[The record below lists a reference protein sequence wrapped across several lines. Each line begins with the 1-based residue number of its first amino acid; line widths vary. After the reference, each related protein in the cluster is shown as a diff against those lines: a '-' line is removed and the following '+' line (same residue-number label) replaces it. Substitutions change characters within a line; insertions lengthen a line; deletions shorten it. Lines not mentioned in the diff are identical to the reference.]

1 MRFPWRPIV
10 LAALSVCLLF
20 AGAGCGIFSFFDTA
34 PYHPVSYFDIGAP
47 KNLSPTG
54 LKVQIQPFVSEGPY
68 DPPMVFKSGPYS
80 VQFDQYNRWSQFPN
94 NMLRRYFELYLNDP
108 STEADFSA
116 IPKYSLSATLVNFEG
131 VLTPDGSEVGN
142 QAVLSLNVSV
152 QDYANGKL
160 LWTKLFHEVAPMPS
174 RSAQSFAQAMAEA
187 VAKVAPKVK
196 DKLLEL
202 ERDATINQAQ

>member
-1 MRFPWRPIV
+1 M
-10 LAALSVCLLF
+10 AAMAVCLLL
-20 AGAGCGIFSFFDTA
+20 AATGCGIFSFFDTE
-34 PYHPVSYFDIGAP
+34 PYRPVSYFDIGSP

-54 LKVQIQPFVSEGPY
+54 LKVQIMPFVAEGPY
-68 DPPMVFKSGPYS
+68 DTPMVFKTGAYC

-116 IPKYSLSATLVNFEG
+116 VPKYSLSATIVNFEG
-131 VLTPDGSEVGN
+131 SLAPSGAEAGNEAVLT
-142 QAVLSLNVSV
+142 LNVSV
-152 QDYANGKL
+152 QDYTNGKL
-160 LWTKLFHEVAPMPS
+160 LWNKLFHEVAPMPS
-174 RSAQSFAQAMAEA
+174 RSAQSFAQAMSEA

-196 DKLLEL
+196 DKILEL